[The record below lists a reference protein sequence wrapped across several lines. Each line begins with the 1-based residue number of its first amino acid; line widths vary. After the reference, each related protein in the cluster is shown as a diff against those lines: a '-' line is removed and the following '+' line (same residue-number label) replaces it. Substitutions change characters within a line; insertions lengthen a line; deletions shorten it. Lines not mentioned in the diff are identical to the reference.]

1 MMSGLGM
8 VSQEHKPMELRPLG
22 LVSKDVA
29 ASLGRIL
36 YLNQESGLGRA
47 EI

>member
-8 VSQEHKPMELRPLG
+8 VSQEYKAMELRPLG
-22 LVSKDVA
+22 LASKDVA
-29 ASLGRIL
+29 ASLGRNQ
-36 YLNQESGLGRA
+36 YLNLESGVGRA